1 MNKFITLL
9 ALTAA
14 LAEAQS
20 GKCSSLTCNPE
31 TPDKIGSGKSC
42 VCECTATKD
51 GACEAAGLRQNEDGS
66 CGCEEIPAV
75 CDIETCDERWQ
86 LDSELCEC
94 VPAAGED
101 PCDAIYGGAFTMEDG
116 SDCPETEDTTSG
128 AMHLASA
135 AFAIAASLLF

>member
-1 MNKFITLL
+1 MNKFIAIL

-31 TPDKIGSGKSC
+31 TPDKTGSGKSC
-42 VCECTATKD
+42 VCECLATKD
-51 GACEAAGLRQNEDGS
+51 GACEAAGLRNAEDGS

-75 CDIETCDERWQ
+75 CDIETCDDRWM
-86 LDSELCEC
+86 LDSALCEC
-94 VPAAGED
+94 VPAEGED
-101 PCDAIYGGAFTMEDG
+101 PCDAIYGGAFTMADG
-116 SDCPETEDTTSG
+116 SDCPAAEETESG
-128 AMHLASA
+128 AMHLATA